1 MTIIKPMEKAFDDI
15 KHIII
20 DILGSIQTGR
30 ANVKST
36 ASLLYK
42 NYDAVWPV

>member
-1 MTIIKPMEKAFDDI
+1 MTMIKPMETAFDDI

-20 DILGSIQTGR
+20 DILGSGR
-30 ANVKST
+30 ANVKSM

-42 NYDAVWPV
+42 KNYNSARPV

>member
-1 MTIIKPMEKAFDDI
+1 MTIIKLMEIEFDDI

-30 ANVKST
+30 VNVKST
-36 ASLLYK
+36 VSLLYK